1 MELNRY
7 QKEMQH
13 LLQLQDQRVNRQLYT
28 LYVDIVKE
36 LKKSLLAEYQS
47 YENLSRSKKMDL
59 KRMSAMLEAIDSQS
73 QKLKTGLN
81 GIIPDH
87 LEKVGKMAYNELF
100 YEYEQTR
107 SAIQFA
113 LLPEEELK
121 TIIETPVAGLR
132 LSQRINDG
140 VVSDLRKNIK
150 SELTR
155 SFVHGLSYQRTAK
168 RLSEL
173 GSSSYRRALNI
184 TRTEAGRVS
193 AIARQRSQKEA
204 VDLGIEFK
212 KMWVATLDKRTR
224 NTHQHLDGQQV
235 GPEEYFEHNGLR
247 TLQPHMF
254 GIASE
259 DCNCRCRTISRL
271 KDDDTPLL
279 RRDSET
285 GEVVEYKNYKDWE
298 KAIDRGRFT
307 VGTDMDY
314 LKSDKLVSPQKGKS
328 VIIHGDKVAF
338 RGRKVL
344 NSKHDLYVS
353 DSLGSAR
360 KSFSYYERQINDA
373 MDRLIVPEGSPPPR
387 FVLYDSVKDIGKKNN
402 FGAYDP
408 DNNTVFLNATKFNEK
423 AIVKKL
429 QAANRKWFNDGNAGK
444 FFAVD
449 NDARGPLVHEL
460 GHYKHYMHIDHH
472 AKTNGITYAESKSRF
487 NEKLLEFIDDKG
499 YNIVVDISGYAQE
512 HLQQFRGESK
522 STNEII
528 SEANTLSLLVSD
540 SKGKAIIQFLEKED
554 W

>member
-1 MELNRY
+1 MELNQY

-13 LLQLQDQRVNRQLYT
+13 LLQLQDRKVNRQLYD

-36 LKKSLLAEYQS
+36 LKKSLLVEYQS

-81 GIIPDH
+81 GTIPDH

-259 DCNCRCRTISRL
+259 DCNCRCRTISHL
-271 KDDDTPLL
+271 KDDDAPLS
-279 RRDSET
+279 RRDNET
-285 GEVVEYKNYKDWE
+285 GEVVEYKNYREWE
-298 KAIDRGRFT
+298 KAKINKVTIEKNKDEEYNYIKGEDNIQKAIADFGKISDEQADLIYEERRGDGGGYIKTGNAFDINKALRP
-307 VGTDMDY
+307 GGSMDALTDDDWDVMAALDEAIESNVTPYNIRGLRKVSYDY
-314 LKSDKLVSPQKGKS
+314 LDSFLANTDVPKGTTLSELAENINNLNNHTYFELAYSSVSVNPDKNVFENRRIWLDIEVPKGT
-328 VIIHGDKVAF
+328 
-338 RGRKVL
+338 
-344 NSKHDLYVS
+344 N
-353 DSLGSAR
+353 
-360 KSFSYYERQINDA
+360 
-373 MDRLIVPEGSPPPR
+373 
-387 FVLYDSVKDIGKKNN
+387 
-402 FGAYDP
+402 AYMSS
-408 DNNTVFLNATKFNEK
+408 NL
-423 AIVKKL
+423 
-429 QAANRKWFNDGNAGK
+429 
-444 FFAVD
+444 
-449 NDARGPLVHEL
+449 
-460 GHYKHYMHIDHH
+460 M
-472 AKTNGITYAESKSRF
+472 ES
-487 NEKLLEFIDDKG
+487 EFILGAGTTFELKESSVAQDKYG
-499 YNIVVDISGYAQE
+499 DLLKI
-512 HLQQFRGESK
+512 
-522 STNEII
+522 
-528 SEANTLSLLVSD
+528 TLRV
-540 SKGKAIIQFLEKED
+540 KEK
-554 W
+554 

>member
-1 MELNRY
+1 MELNQY

-13 LLQLQDQRVNRQLYT
+13 LLQLQDQRVNRQLYN

-81 GIIPDH
+81 GTIPDH
-87 LEKVGKMAYNELF
+87 LERVGKMAYNELF

-107 SAIQFA
+107 SVIQFA

-121 TIIETPVAGLR
+121 TIIETPIAGLR

-224 NTHQHLDGQQV
+224 NTHQYLDGQQV

-285 GEVVEYKNYKDWE
+285 GEVVEYRNYREWAGAKGYETPKKPNEKIVKVKQAENKTSETITYSFENHKDAEVHAMANGVQYADFSKMKPEWYNAILNHLDKLPIDARPVVLTDTKTLQRLTERKLGRSAKSYYGVTQYMSGELRKIDGELVQFRDGSWVGFNSVSFKTLDAMEKAKASAEKVYFEKTGKNWSLLKTADDTIAHEFGHVLDNYKNASDNWQWKNIAKQWYNE
-298 KAIDRGRFT
+298 SESDH
-307 VGTDMDY
+307 
-314 LKSDKLVSPQKGKS
+314 LKIP
-328 VIIHGDKVAF
+328 
-338 RGRKVL
+338 
-344 NSKHDLYVS
+344 
-353 DSLGSAR
+353 
-360 KSFSYYERQINDA
+360 
-373 MDRLIVPEGSPPPR
+373 
-387 FVLYDSVKDIGKKNN
+387 
-402 FGAYDP
+402 
-408 DNNTVFLNATKFNEK
+408 
-423 AIVKKL
+423 
-429 QAANRKWFNDGNAGK
+429 
-444 FFAVD
+444 
-449 NDARGPLVHEL
+449 
-460 GHYKHYMHIDHH
+460 
-472 AKTNGITYAESKSRF
+472 
-487 NEKLLEFIDDKG
+487 
-499 YNIVVDISGYAQE
+499 
-512 HLQQFRGESK
+512 
-522 STNEII
+522 
-528 SEANTLSLLVSD
+528 SEAWADAVGLKWNGLAVPD
-540 SKGKAIIQFLEKED
+540 YVEEYMEKYSID
-554 W
+554 NFNNKNLFKLTTS

>member
-1 MELNRY
+1 
-7 QKEMQH
+7 
-13 LLQLQDQRVNRQLYT
+13 
-28 LYVDIVKE
+28 
-36 LKKSLLAEYQS
+36 
-47 YENLSRSKKMDL
+47 
-59 KRMSAMLEAIDSQS
+59 MSAMLEAIDSQS

-81 GIIPDH
+81 GTIPDH
-87 LEKVGKMAYNELF
+87 LERVGKMAYNELF

-140 VVSDLRKNIK
+140 VVSDLRKSIK

-285 GEVVEYKNYKDWE
+285 GEVVEYRNYREWE
-298 KAIDRGRFT
+298 NKKLSSVEVDTSPKPYDFIDLSNPENQTIENFEIILSRAKVAVEEYKKHTGI
-307 VGTDMDY
+307 D
-314 LKSDKLVSPQKGKS
+314 LVSEFNNKNFRSMSNPYDDNKAKFLKFLYKWKG
-328 VIIHGDKVAF
+328 G
-338 RGRKVL
+338 
-344 NSKHDLYVS
+344 
-353 DSLGSAR
+353 
-360 KSFSYYERQINDA
+360 
-373 MDRLIVPEGSPPPR
+373 
-387 FVLYDSVKDIGKKNN
+387 
-402 FGAYDP
+402 
-408 DNNTVFLNATKFNEK
+408 
-423 AIVKKL
+423 
-429 QAANRKWFNDGNAGK
+429 
-444 FFAVD
+444 
-449 NDARGPLVHEL
+449 
-460 GHYKHYMHIDHH
+460 
-472 AKTNGITYAESKSRF
+472 TNG
-487 NEKLLEFIDDKG
+487 
-499 YNIVVDISGYAQE
+499 
-512 HLQQFRGESK
+512 
-522 STNEII
+522 
-528 SEANTLSLLVSD
+528 
-540 SKGKAIIQFLEKED
+540 
-554 W
+554 

>member
-1 MELNRY
+1 MELNQY

-13 LLQLQDQRVNRQLYT
+13 LLQLQDQRVNRQLYN

-81 GIIPDH
+81 GTIPDH

-224 NTHQHLDGQQV
+224 NTHQYLDGQQV

-285 GEVVEYKNYKDWE
+285 GEVVEYRNYREWE
-298 KAIDRGRFT
+298 KNRIQVESSIAKVYNQDMFTIDLMDKQRSFT
-307 VGTDMDY
+307 VGSDIRVKTKKLTGIDFDFWAQDNTKKIRDTVFNVQSNLQELKDY
-314 LKSDKLVSPQKGKS
+314 TIPTVVFLKKSRLPGFAGYDYKQDILFVSDTLHSEKEFAKVLSDNYFAAQNIKDTMIHELTHKKHWDSAKAFYKAHKKRYNSVEQAMSELNSPLVSYVKEQ
-328 VIIHGDKVAF
+328 
-338 RGRKVL
+338 L
-344 NSKHDLYVS
+344 KHDFNYLVNISPNADEAFILGDVNELVAEVSVLGERTSDQILYQKVQ
-353 DSLGSAR
+353 
-360 KSFSYYERQINDA
+360 E
-373 MDRLIVPEGSPPPR
+373 
-387 FVLYDSVKDIGKKNN
+387 VLSWK
-402 FGAYDP
+402 
-408 DNNTVFLNATKFNEK
+408 
-423 AIVKKL
+423 
-429 QAANRKWFNDGNAGK
+429 
-444 FFAVD
+444 
-449 NDARGPLVHEL
+449 
-460 GHYKHYMHIDHH
+460 
-472 AKTNGITYAESKSRF
+472 
-487 NEKLLEFIDDKG
+487 
-499 YNIVVDISGYAQE
+499 
-512 HLQQFRGESK
+512 
-522 STNEII
+522 
-528 SEANTLSLLVSD
+528 
-540 SKGKAIIQFLEKED
+540 
-554 W
+554 

>member
-1 MELNRY
+1 MELNQY

-13 LLQLQDQRVNRQLYT
+13 LLQLQDQRVNRQLYN

-81 GIIPDH
+81 GTIPDH
-87 LEKVGKMAYNELF
+87 LERVGKMAYNELF

-121 TIIETPVAGLR
+121 TIIETPIAGLR

-224 NTHQHLDGQQV
+224 NTHQYLDGQQV

-298 KAIDRGRFT
+298 SSKRP
-307 VGTDMDY
+307 
-314 LKSDKLVSPQKGKS
+314 KSDDIFIAKNPDEIDDFFEKQKSYQEWYNKVEKSSEKKEIINAYTTTEGQEIFNKILRDGLHKYEQEYLSYFDEYDKPYAKQVISERLERNSKLIDILGDYTSEKSFITYRGTRTDEGYYNKLKVGEVTSIDKGFLS
-328 VIIHGDKVAF
+328 TSLDRNIALDFSNDGAGDRYLFDIRIPKGSNKGAYIAKFSDMLVEIDEKEF
-338 RGRKVL
+338 LLQPDSKFKVL
-344 NSKHDLYVS
+344 SIEKNSSGLNLI
-353 DSLGSAR
+353 SL
-360 KSFSYYERQINDA
+360 ELQND
-373 MDRLIVPEGSPPPR
+373 
-387 FVLYDSVKDIGKKNN
+387 
-402 FGAYDP
+402 
-408 DNNTVFLNATKFNEK
+408 
-423 AIVKKL
+423 
-429 QAANRKWFNDGNAGK
+429 
-444 FFAVD
+444 
-449 NDARGPLVHEL
+449 
-460 GHYKHYMHIDHH
+460 
-472 AKTNGITYAESKSRF
+472 
-487 NEKLLEFIDDKG
+487 
-499 YNIVVDISGYAQE
+499 
-512 HLQQFRGESK
+512 
-522 STNEII
+522 
-528 SEANTLSLLVSD
+528 
-540 SKGKAIIQFLEKED
+540 
-554 W
+554 

>member
-1 MELNRY
+1 
-7 QKEMQH
+7 MQH
-13 LLQLQDQRVNRQLYT
+13 LLQLQDQRVNRQLYN

-81 GIIPDH
+81 GTIPDH
-87 LEKVGKMAYNELF
+87 LERVGKMAYNELF

-140 VVSDLRKNIK
+140 VVSDLRKSIK

-285 GEVVEYKNYKDWE
+285 GEVVEYRNYREWE
-298 KAIDRGRFT
+298 NKKLSSVEVDTSPKPYDFIDLSNPENQTIENFEIILSRAKVAVEEYKKHTGI
-307 VGTDMDY
+307 D
-314 LKSDKLVSPQKGKS
+314 LVSEFNNKNFRSMSNPYDDNKAKFLKFLYNKIGYDAKPQK
-328 VIIHGDKVAF
+328 
-338 RGRKVL
+338 L
-344 NSKHDLYVS
+344 S
-353 DSLGSAR
+353 D
-360 KSFSYYERQINDA
+360 
-373 MDRLIVPEGSPPPR
+373 
-387 FVLYDSVKDIGKKNN
+387 
-402 FGAYDP
+402 
-408 DNNTVFLNATKFNEK
+408 T
-423 AIVKKL
+423 
-429 QAANRKWFNDGNAGK
+429 
-444 FFAVD
+444 
-449 NDARGPLVHEL
+449 
-460 GHYKHYMHIDHH
+460 
-472 AKTNGITYAESKSRF
+472 
-487 NEKLLEFIDDKG
+487 KG
-499 YNIVVDISGYAQE
+499 YNLFYRGITGSKETGLTAKDFYNRLVDGEYDFSGAMSSMVGRGIYFSIEQRMGQVYAKNGILAEMYFPKNAKVIDDQV
-512 HLQQFRGESK
+512 LKSFRNAFS
-522 STNEII
+522 NEQ
-528 SEANTLSLLVSD
+528 LSNPELA
-540 SKGKAIIQFLEKED
+540 AINDLINYDIGPKINVAGDRHFDFWAIFSGHDAVQRDNYEILAVYNRGVLGVKD
-554 W
+554 ND

>member
-1 MELNRY
+1 MNQY

-13 LLQLQDQRVNRQLYT
+13 LLQLQDQRVNRQLYN

-81 GIIPDH
+81 GTIPDH

-224 NTHQHLDGQQV
+224 NTHQYLDGQQV

-298 KAIDRGRFT
+298 SSKRP
-307 VGTDMDY
+307 
-314 LKSDKLVSPQKGKS
+314 KSD
-328 VIIHGDKVAF
+328 
-338 RGRKVL
+338 
-344 NSKHDLYVS
+344 
-353 DSLGSAR
+353 
-360 KSFSYYERQINDA
+360 
-373 MDRLIVPEGSPPPR
+373 
-387 FVLYDSVKDIGKKNN
+387 DIFIAKN
-402 FGAYDP
+402 P
-408 DNNTVFLNATKFNEK
+408 DE
-423 AIVKKL
+423 
-429 QAANRKWFNDGNAGK
+429 
-444 FFAVD
+444 
-449 NDARGPLVHEL
+449 
-460 GHYKHYMHIDHH
+460 
-472 AKTNGITYAESKSRF
+472 
-487 NEKLLEFIDDKG
+487 IDDFFEKQKSYQEW
-499 YNIVVDISGYAQE
+499 YNKVE
-512 HLQQFRGESK
+512 K
-522 STNEII
+522 SPEKKEII
-528 SEANTLSLLVSD
+528 SAYTTTEGQEIFNKILRDGLHKYEQEYLSYFDEYDKPYAKQVISERLERNSKLIDILGDYTSEKSFITYRGTRTDEGYYNKLKVGEVTSIDKGFLSTSLDRNIALDFSNDGAGDRYLFDIKIPKGSNKGAYIAKFSDMLVEID
-540 SKGKAIIQFLEKED
+540 EKEFLLQPNSKFKVLSIEKNSSGLNLISLELQND
-554 W
+554 

>member
-1 MELNRY
+1 MNQY

-13 LLQLQDQRVNRQLYT
+13 LLQLQDQRVNRQLYD

-36 LKKSLLAEYQS
+36 LKKSILAEYQS

-81 GIIPDH
+81 GTIPDH

-204 VDLGIEFK
+204 IDLGIEFK

-224 NTHQHLDGQQV
+224 NTHQYLDGQQV

-298 KAIDRGRFT
+298 SSKRP
-307 VGTDMDY
+307 
-314 LKSDKLVSPQKGKS
+314 KSDDIFIAKNPDEIDDFFEKQKSYQEWYNKVEKNSEKKEIINAYTTTEGQEIFNKILRDGLHKYEQEYLSYFDEYDKPYAKQVISERLERNSKLIDILGDYTSEKSFITYRGTRTDEGYYNKLKVGEVTSIDKGFLS
-328 VIIHGDKVAF
+328 TSLDRNIALDFSNDGAGDRYLFDIRIPKGSNKGAYIAKFSDMLVEIDEKEF
-338 RGRKVL
+338 LLQPDSKFKVL
-344 NSKHDLYVS
+344 SIEKNSSGLNLI
-353 DSLGSAR
+353 SL
-360 KSFSYYERQINDA
+360 ELQND
-373 MDRLIVPEGSPPPR
+373 
-387 FVLYDSVKDIGKKNN
+387 
-402 FGAYDP
+402 
-408 DNNTVFLNATKFNEK
+408 
-423 AIVKKL
+423 
-429 QAANRKWFNDGNAGK
+429 
-444 FFAVD
+444 
-449 NDARGPLVHEL
+449 
-460 GHYKHYMHIDHH
+460 
-472 AKTNGITYAESKSRF
+472 
-487 NEKLLEFIDDKG
+487 
-499 YNIVVDISGYAQE
+499 
-512 HLQQFRGESK
+512 
-522 STNEII
+522 
-528 SEANTLSLLVSD
+528 
-540 SKGKAIIQFLEKED
+540 
-554 W
+554 

>member
-1 MELNRY
+1 MNQY

-13 LLQLQDQRVNRQLYT
+13 LLQLQDQRVNRQLYN

-81 GIIPDH
+81 GTIPDH
-87 LEKVGKMAYNELF
+87 LERVGKMAYNELF

-140 VVSDLRKNIK
+140 VVSDLRKSIK

-285 GEVVEYKNYKDWE
+285 GEVVEYRNYREWE
-298 KAIDRGRFT
+298 NKKLSSVEVDTSPKPYDFIDLSNPENQTIENFEIILSRAKVAVEEYKKHTGI
-307 VGTDMDY
+307 D
-314 LKSDKLVSPQKGKS
+314 LVSEFNNKNFRSMSNPYDDNKAKFLKFLYNKIGYDAKPQK
-328 VIIHGDKVAF
+328 
-338 RGRKVL
+338 L
-344 NSKHDLYVS
+344 S
-353 DSLGSAR
+353 D
-360 KSFSYYERQINDA
+360 
-373 MDRLIVPEGSPPPR
+373 
-387 FVLYDSVKDIGKKNN
+387 
-402 FGAYDP
+402 
-408 DNNTVFLNATKFNEK
+408 T
-423 AIVKKL
+423 
-429 QAANRKWFNDGNAGK
+429 
-444 FFAVD
+444 
-449 NDARGPLVHEL
+449 
-460 GHYKHYMHIDHH
+460 
-472 AKTNGITYAESKSRF
+472 
-487 NEKLLEFIDDKG
+487 KG
-499 YNIVVDISGYAQE
+499 YNLFYRGITGSKETGLTAKDFYNRLVDGEYDFSGAMSSMVGRGIYFSIEQRMGQVYAKNGILAEMYFPKNAKVIDDQV
-512 HLQQFRGESK
+512 LKSFRNAFS
-522 STNEII
+522 NEQ
-528 SEANTLSLLVSD
+528 LSNPELA
-540 SKGKAIIQFLEKED
+540 AINDLINYDIGPKINVAGDRHFDFWAIFSGHDAVQRDNYEILAVYNRGVLGVKD
-554 W
+554 ND

>member
-1 MELNRY
+1 MNQY

-13 LLQLQDQRVNRQLYT
+13 LLQLQDQRVNRQLYN

-47 YENLSRSKKMDL
+47 YENLSRSKKMEL

-81 GIIPDH
+81 GTIPDH

-285 GEVVEYKNYKDWE
+285 GEVVEYRNYREWE
-298 KAIDRGRFT
+298 NKKLSSVEVDTSPKPYDFIDLSNPENQTIENFEIILSRAKVAVEEYKKHTGI
-307 VGTDMDY
+307 D
-314 LKSDKLVSPQKGKS
+314 LVSEFNNKNFRSMSNPYDDNKAKFLKFLYNKIGYDAKPQK
-328 VIIHGDKVAF
+328 
-338 RGRKVL
+338 L
-344 NSKHDLYVS
+344 S
-353 DSLGSAR
+353 D
-360 KSFSYYERQINDA
+360 
-373 MDRLIVPEGSPPPR
+373 
-387 FVLYDSVKDIGKKNN
+387 
-402 FGAYDP
+402 
-408 DNNTVFLNATKFNEK
+408 T
-423 AIVKKL
+423 
-429 QAANRKWFNDGNAGK
+429 
-444 FFAVD
+444 
-449 NDARGPLVHEL
+449 
-460 GHYKHYMHIDHH
+460 
-472 AKTNGITYAESKSRF
+472 
-487 NEKLLEFIDDKG
+487 KG
-499 YNIVVDISGYAQE
+499 YNLFYRGITGSKEAGLTAKDFYNRLVDGEYDFSGAMSSMVGRGIYFSIEQRMGQVYAKNGILAEMYFPKNAKVIDDQVLKSFRNAFSNEQLSNHELAAINDLINYDIGPKISVAGDRHFDFWAIFSGHDAVQRDNYEILAVYN
-512 HLQQFRGESK
+512 RGVLGVK
-522 STNEII
+522 DN
-528 SEANTLSLLVSD
+528 D
-540 SKGKAIIQFLEKED
+540 
-554 W
+554 

>member
-7 QKEMQH
+7 QKEMQR

-36 LKKSLLAEYQS
+36 LKKSLLTEYQN

-81 GIIPDH
+81 GTIPDH
-87 LEKVGKMAYNELF
+87 LEKVGKLAYNELF

-247 TLQPHMF
+247 ALQPHMF
-254 GIASE
+254 GITSE

-271 KDDDTPLL
+271 KDDDAPLL

-285 GEVVEYKNYKDWE
+285 GEVVEYKNYREWERAKINKVTVEKNKDE
-298 KAIDRGRFT
+298 EYNYIKGEDNIQKAIADFGKISDEQADLIYEERRGDGGGYIKTGNSFDINRALRP
-307 VGTDMDY
+307 GGDMDI
-314 LKSDKLVSPQKGKS
+314 LTDDDWDVMAALDE
-328 VIIHGDKVAF
+328 VIESNATPYNI
-338 RGRKVL
+338 RGLRKVSYDYLDSFLANTDVPKGTSLSELAENINNL
-344 NSKHDLYVS
+344 NNHAYFELAYSSVS
-353 DSLGSAR
+353 
-360 KSFSYYERQINDA
+360 I
-373 MDRLIVPEGSPPPR
+373 
-387 FVLYDSVKDIGKKNN
+387 
-402 FGAYDP
+402 DP
-408 DNNTVFLNATKFNEK
+408 DKNVFENRRIWLDIEVPKGTNA
-423 AIVKKL
+423 
-429 QAANRKWFNDGNAGK
+429 
-444 FFAVD
+444 
-449 NDARGPLVHEL
+449 
-460 GHYKHYMHIDHH
+460 YMSS
-472 AKTNGITYAESKSRF
+472 NLMES
-487 NEKLLEFIDDKG
+487 EFILGTGTTFELKGSSVAQDKYG
-499 YNIVVDISGYAQE
+499 DLLKI
-512 HLQQFRGESK
+512 
-522 STNEII
+522 
-528 SEANTLSLLVSD
+528 TLRV
-540 SKGKAIIQFLEKED
+540 KEK
-554 W
+554 

>member
-1 MELNRY
+1 MNQY

-13 LLQLQDQRVNRQLYT
+13 LLQLQDQRVNRQLYN

-81 GIIPDH
+81 GTIPDH
-87 LEKVGKMAYNELF
+87 LERVGKMAYNELF

-132 LSQRINDG
+132 LSQRISDG

-285 GEVVEYKNYKDWE
+285 GEAVEYKNYREWE
-298 KAIDRGRFT
+298 KARGYEVKKSKSLEKATDKVYNQGMKNLDLMGKHRRFNAVGKDEQTITAKTRKKEGSVFDIWLENDTKNSRDTADLLQGALERYNPEDMPTFVILSNKKLSRGKRQGLAAYDYTQNVMFLSNELISEENVRTILSDNHFAARDFDELLEHELTHKTHWDNAKKLYKQNPKRYNTIEEAKRSLDSKLLDYVGQQRKTDRLYVKT
-307 VGTDMDY
+307 V
-314 LKSDKLVSPQKGKS
+314 VSPNAHFALLEGN
-328 VIIHGDKVAF
+328 VNELVADVN
-338 RGRKVL
+338 VL
-344 NSKHDLYVS
+344 SNT
-353 DSLGSAR
+353 
-360 KSFSYYERQINDA
+360 
-373 MDRLIVPEGSPPPR
+373 DRLSDTILLNLVKE
-387 FVLYDSVKDIGKKNN
+387 VLG
-402 FGAYDP
+402 
-408 DNNTVFLNATKFNEK
+408 
-423 AIVKKL
+423 
-429 QAANRKWFNDGNAGK
+429 ND
-444 FFAVD
+444 
-449 NDARGPLVHEL
+449 
-460 GHYKHYMHIDHH
+460 
-472 AKTNGITYAESKSRF
+472 
-487 NEKLLEFIDDKG
+487 
-499 YNIVVDISGYAQE
+499 
-512 HLQQFRGESK
+512 
-522 STNEII
+522 
-528 SEANTLSLLVSD
+528 
-540 SKGKAIIQFLEKED
+540 
-554 W
+554 